1 MQAESP
7 RCRLVAIIAGI
18 DGHGHAV
25 VAEFVGDG
33 HGHIEPG
40 IRPGWG
46 SAAKASRRYRSTIQ
60 ASTCSGRRIRG
71 RIVARCGMI
80 FVNRRA
86 VMLAIEIVFAVFDAV
101 WPRGQHIT
109 VTGGGQVVDAERAEN
124 FLALIIE
131 SANLGAEFAMT
142 AE

>member
-1 MQAESP
+1 M
-7 RCRLVAIIAGI
+7 V
-18 DGHGHAV
+18 
-25 VAEFVGDG
+25 
-33 HGHIEPG
+33 
-40 IRPGWG
+40 
-46 SAAKASRRYRSTIQ
+46 
-60 ASTCSGRRIRG
+60 

-131 SANLGAEFAMT
+131 SANLGAEFADDGGIIAIVNRILISGAWCFT
-142 AE
+142 RHGITPVVRLVGR